1 MKDDIK
7 LYRGWLVGLAD
18 VSELKDLLKL
28 WVELW
33 KWAKNRCAGGFEQ
46 A

>member
-7 LYRGWLVGLAD
+7 LYRGWLVGLAG
-18 VSELKDLLKL
+18 VSELRDLSKP
-28 WVELW
+28 WVELCN
-33 KWAKNRCAGGFEQ
+33 WAKNRCAGGFEQ